1 MRASEKLYD
10 PAHLRTHFPNGCDYR
25 IGRFEIFENPIYGD
39 ERPEMAI
46 GFSKL
51 LAREIVF
58 DCLLSGDDDCD
69 LDELERTFADAEEE
83 LFEPIVDRALEKV
96 FEQMEGKA

>member
-1 MRASEKLYD
+1 MSALEKLYD
-10 PAHLRTHFPNGCDYR
+10 PSHLRTHCTDGCDYR

-51 LAREIVF
+51 FAREIVF
-58 DCLLSGDDDCD
+58 DCFLSGDDDCD
-69 LDELERTFADAEEE
+69 LDELERTFVDVEAE
-83 LFEPIVDRALEKV
+83 LFQPVVDRVLAKV
-96 FEQMEGKA
+96 FEQLEGKA